1 MNINDVIPEQD
12 AAGLRRF
19 GLLLAAVCAGLF
31 GLLFPWLFGVAF
43 PLWPWAIAAVLA
55 AWALLHPPSLNT
67 PYRAWMRLGL
77 ILGWFSSRIVLG
89 TLFYLVFTPIS
100 WVLRLR
106 GVDPL
111 HRKPDPKAESYRR
124 PSRERDINHME
135 KPF

>member
-1 MNINDVIPEQD
+1 MNINDDIPQQD

-19 GLLLAAVCAGLF
+19 GLLLAAVFAGLF
-31 GLLFPWLFGVAF
+31 GLLFPWVFGVAF
-43 PLWPWAIAAVLA
+43 PLWPWVISGVLA
-55 AWALLHPPSLNT
+55 AWALLHPPSLD
-67 PYRAWMRLGL
+67 PVYRGWMRLGL
-77 ILGWFSSRIVLG
+77 VLGWFSSRIVLG

-111 HRKPDPKAESYRR
+111 HRKADPQAKSYRR